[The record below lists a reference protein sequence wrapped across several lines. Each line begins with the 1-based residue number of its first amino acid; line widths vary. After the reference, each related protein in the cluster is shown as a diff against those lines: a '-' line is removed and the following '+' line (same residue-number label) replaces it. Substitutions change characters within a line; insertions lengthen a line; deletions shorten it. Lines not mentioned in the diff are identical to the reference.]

1 MFFSINTGYQFSCV
15 FLGFFSN
22 GEEEQIFFR
31 QFLMVN
37 QKYINFLPL
46 HIPSSLYTPI
56 RIHSPLLYPP
66 LNIYPF
72 EHCFPLIW
80 ILRPKN
86 LCFCCICTNC
96 LMFTQPPPTKHL
108 VSCFTYPLSPPP
120 FSFSPHLTYIT
131 GLPTKDE
138 TSETI
143 YLFQIPCNCNLPNLA
158 QGLSLYLWITLY
170 IQWLPENNSMRKRN
184 YSVFNSLTR
193 HLIKSLIYWNVKF
206 IDSKPSFYY
215 RVKAI

>member
-108 VSCFTYPLSPPP
+108 VSCFSYPPP
-120 FSFSPHLTYIT
+120 SIL
-131 GLPTKDE
+131 L
-138 TSETI
+138 
-143 YLFQIPCNCNLPNLA
+143 
-158 QGLSLYLWITLY
+158 LS
-170 IQWLPENNSMRKRN
+170 
-184 YSVFNSLTR
+184 SLN
-193 HLIKSLIYWNVKF
+193 I
-206 IDSKPSFYY
+206 YY
-215 RVKAI
+215 RVTHKGWDFRDDIFIPDSLQL